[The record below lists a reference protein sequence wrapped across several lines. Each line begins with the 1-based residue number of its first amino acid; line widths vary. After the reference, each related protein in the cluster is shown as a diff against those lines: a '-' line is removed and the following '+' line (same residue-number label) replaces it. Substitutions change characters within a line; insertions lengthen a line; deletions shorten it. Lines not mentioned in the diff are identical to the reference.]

1 MITSGLSN
9 DKSDLYRAKMTIV
22 GENFIEK
29 KEISSSKINILTIC
43 TGKYIMYFEQFYKS
57 CQDKFLPNHMK
68 KYYVFTDGELPDY
81 ENVVRIEQS
90 KLGWPYD
97 TMMRFKMFNSIEK
110 LLDGDYIYF
119 FNINM
124 SFLEKIGE
132 EVIPGE
138 ENDYLMGV
146 NHPGFYNQSNFSFT
160 YERRPTSKF
169 YIPLGKG
176 KKYYQGCFN
185 GGRRK
190 EFMSMSKELEKLID
204 DDVSKD
210 IIPVWHD
217 ESALNWYYMDK
228 NPLILDSS
236 YAYPESSNIPFD
248 KKIVQIDKIKSGGHV
263 FLRS

>member
-1 MITSGLSN
+1 MIVVNEEIDIKFETN
-9 DKSDLYRAKMTIV
+9 PE
-22 GENFIEK
+22 ENT
-29 KEISSSKINILTIC
+29 INILTIC
-43 TGKYIMYFEQFYKS
+43 TGKYFMFFDDFYQS
-57 CQDKFLPNHMK
+57 CESNFLTNYKK
-68 KYYVFTDGELPDY
+68 KYFVFTDGELNHYD
-81 ENVVRIEQS
+81 NVVKIYQP

-97 TMMRFKMFNSIEK
+97 TMMRFKMFNSIEN

-124 SFLEKIGE
+124 SFLEKVGE
-132 EVIPGE
+132 EVIPRE
-138 ENDYLMGV
+138 DNDYLMGV

-190 EFMSMSKELEKLID
+190 EFISMSKELEELID
-204 DDVSKD
+204 YDLSKD

-217 ESALNWYYMDK
+217 ESALNWYYCNR
-228 NPLILDSS
+228 NPLMLNPS
-236 YAYPESSNIPFD
+236 YAYPESLNIPFD
-248 KKIVQIDKIKSGGHV
+248 KKIIQIDKSKLGGHV
-263 FLRS
+263 YLRN